1 MNKVSILAVCVG
13 VLGVG
18 ALLVLPPLRDP
29 QAVSHKGSL
38 LAGLGESSA
47 TTPRTAPGMDS
58 VHARDF
64 SAPDNSPQAGIATL
78 PGGMNNT
85 GSACD
90 TQRSNGDVEGQTP
103 ATPASEACSHDAE
116 FANQV
121 PDFTAPVGDWSE
133 RVPLV
138 ERSVNGAEALALSEA
153 CEAEISLRNGMP
165 ASEVRARLAADP
177 DLWLDRGG
185 RMMNIC
191 AGLVARSSAGASP
204 TSPSA
209 IPNSTDAFKLH
220 SLPGCGRV
228 VYLDFTGHTTTG
240 TPWNWYVTGGADIVS
255 APFDTDGVPS
265 TFSAAEL
272 ELIKRIWARVA
283 EDFSPFAVDV
293 TTEDPGT
300 SALVRSSST
309 DSTYGVRVVVSPTSA
324 WYPNAG
330 GVAYLNSFGV
340 SLDVPAFVFS
350 NKLGPNN
357 EKYVAEAISHE
368 AGHTFNLAHKGVTG
382 GSSYYMGHGNWAP
395 IMGVGYYRSVV
406 QWSRGEY
413 VSANSTQDEL
423 ASIAA
428 HGTPLVTDDY
438 GATAATA
445 AQLPGPSVFAIG
457 LMERPGDID
466 LFRLDVASGNIVL
479 AVSGT
484 SNQPNADIRV
494 ELLDANLTV
503 LQSSNPD
510 GLSANIAYTAS
521 AGTFYLR
528 LTSVGFAD
536 PGSSGYSTYGSI
548 GEYKISG
555 TIPAAPQQAL
565 SVVLNAPVVRAE
577 APASLAFNST
587 GTTDPLGGTLSYK
600 WTLGNGATSTAASCT
615 TTYKSPGTYVVTLTV
630 KSTSGQTATKSTTL
644 TILPSSVFDISA
656 LSLSGK
662 KPSVGTA
669 CAVATY
675 TVRDATGAV
684 RPGVTLTVL
693 WSNGMVKQTGVTNA
707 LGQVVFTSPFVTK
720 RTYITASLNE
730 VLPPAG
736 FSYKSTLFTA
746 ATSRSI
752 YLVP

>member
-1 MNKVSILAVCVG
+1 MAALPHTAACEHDDELAT
-13 VLGVG
+13 
-18 ALLVLPPLRDP
+18 
-29 QAVSHKGSL
+29 H
-38 LAGLGESSA
+38 
-47 TTPRTAPGMDS
+47 
-58 VHARDF
+58 
-64 SAPDNSPQAGIATL
+64 I
-78 PGGMNNT
+78 
-85 GSACD
+85 
-90 TQRSNGDVEGQTP
+90 
-103 ATPASEACSHDAE
+103 
-116 FANQV
+116 
-121 PDFTAPVGDWSE
+121 PDFTAPIGDWSE
-133 RVPLV
+133 RAPLA
-138 ERSVNGAEALALSEA
+138 ERPLNGSEAIALSEA
-153 CEAEISLRNGMP
+153 NEAEISLRNGIP

-191 AGLVARSSAGASP
+191 AGLVARSSAGATP

-240 TPWNWYVTGGADIVS
+240 TPWNSYVTGGVDIVS
-255 APFDTDGVPS
+255 TPLDTDGVPS
-265 TFSAAEL
+265 TFSTAEL
-272 ELIKRIWARVA
+272 DLIKRIWARVA

-293 TTEDPGT
+293 TTEDPGV
-300 SALVRSSST
+300 AGLVRSSST

-340 SLDVPAFVFS
+340 SMDVPAFVFS

-368 AGHTFNLAHKGVTG
+368 AGHTFNLVHMGVTG
-382 GSSYYMGHGNWAP
+382 GSSYYLGHGNWAP

-413 VSANSTQDEL
+413 ASANSTQDEL

-438 GATAATA
+438 GSTPATA
-445 AQLPGPSVFAIG
+445 AQLAGPTVFAIG
-457 LMERPGDID
+457 LMERAGDVD
-466 LFRLDVASGNIVL
+466 LLRLDVASGNIAL

-484 SNQPNADIRV
+484 SNQPNADILV
-494 ELLDANLTV
+494 ELLDSNQTV
-503 LQSSNPD
+503 LQTSNPD
-510 GLSANIAYTAS
+510 GLSGNIAYTAS

-528 LTSVGFAD
+528 LTSVGFGD
-536 PGSSGYSTYGSI
+536 PRTTGYSSYGSI

-555 TIPAAPQQAL
+555 TIPASSQQAL
-565 SVVLNAPVVRAE
+565 SVVLNAPVIRAE

-600 WTLGNGATSTAASCT
+600 WILGNGATSTAASCT
-615 TTYKSPGTYVVTLTV
+615 TTYKTPGTYTVTLTV
-630 KSTSGQTATKSTTL
+630 KSTSGQTATKSTSL

-656 LSLSGK
+656 LSLAGQ
-662 KPSVGTA
+662 KPAVGSA
-669 CAVATY
+669 CALATY
-675 TVRDATGAV
+675 TVRDATGAA
-684 RPGVTLTVL
+684 RPGVALTVL
-693 WSNGMVKQTGVTNA
+693 WSNGSVKQTGITNA
-707 LGQVVFTSPFVTK
+707 QGQVVFTSPLVNK
-720 RTYITASLNE
+720 RTYVTASLSA
-730 VLPPAG
+730 VVPPAG
-736 FSYKSTLFTA
+736 FSYKSTLYTA